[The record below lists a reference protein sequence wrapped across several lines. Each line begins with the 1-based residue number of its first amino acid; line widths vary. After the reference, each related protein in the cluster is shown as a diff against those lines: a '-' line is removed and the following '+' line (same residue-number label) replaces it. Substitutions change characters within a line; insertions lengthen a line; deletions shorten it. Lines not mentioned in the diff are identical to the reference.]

1 MNKGLQIFLLIVVF
15 LVSGVAGFFLEN
27 ILLEQNK
34 EVIEEPAP
42 IVPQVTLSSIPVILE
57 DSITA
62 PERNANG
69 NFNFSVQAEVETS
82 HQLKY
87 ALYKDETCTELA
99 VENLS
104 GAFADVPPV
113 ASRIYYLRV
122 QNISTGEWSDVLP
135 VDGFVQL
142 IMYEKITKAELEDLI
157 NVKRDYSMAPKD
169 FKKRTSPSFQIIV
182 NGANE
187 NERGVSDVADI
198 CMKTFNG
205 VWSSVVVE
213 GVAYDRQNRLD
224 KLTIRVNY

>member
-1 MNKGLQIFLLIVVF
+1 M
-15 LVSGVAGFFLEN
+15 
-27 ILLEQNK
+27 
-34 EVIEEPAP
+34 
-42 IVPQVTLSSIPVILE
+42 
-57 DSITA
+57 
-62 PERNANG
+62 
-69 NFNFSVQAEVETS
+69 
-82 HQLKY
+82 
-87 ALYKDETCTELA
+87 
-99 VENLS
+99 
-104 GAFADVPPV
+104 
-113 ASRIYYLRV
+113 

-169 FKKRTSPSFQIIV
+169 FKKRTSPSLQIIV

-205 VWSSVVVE
+205 VWASVVVE
-213 GVAYDRQNRLD
+213 GVAYDSQNRLH